1 MEKRYVGK
9 IDFYVWATSDEE
21 AKKEAKEIAKEI
33 DKKRDNRA
41 ALIALGEKA
50 PGIGN
55 YRKIEL

>member
-21 AKKEAKEIAKEI
+21 AKEIAKEIAKLL
-33 DKKRDNRA
+33 DKKHDNRA

-55 YRKIEL
+55 YRKIEI